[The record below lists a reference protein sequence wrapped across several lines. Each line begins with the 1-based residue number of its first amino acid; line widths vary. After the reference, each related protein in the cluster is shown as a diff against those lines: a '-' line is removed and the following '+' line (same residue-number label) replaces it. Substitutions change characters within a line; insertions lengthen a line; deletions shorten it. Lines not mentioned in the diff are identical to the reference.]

1 MISRKIVIETKLGLH
16 LRPAGILCQ
25 RAKDIACSEA
35 IEAGVDRVN
44 GKSVISILG
53 VGIKTGDEIELIC
66 DGPDETEALDV
77 LTQVIEHG
85 LE

>member
-25 RAKDIACSEA
+25 RAQDFSCKVE
-35 IEAGVDRVN
+35 IEAGGDRVN

-53 VGIKTGDEIELIC
+53 VGIKTGDEIKLIC
-66 DGPDETEALDV
+66 DGPGESEALDV
-77 LTQVIEHG
+77 LTEVIKHG